1 MKRSRMVKTILP
13 GLYLIVSQVF
23 ERTAEAAVNN
33 ARLEA
38 AGREITELIVLL
50 SVIAATIGILMGAI
64 KIRKGLQAEGK
75 DVITGSCVCLFVAS
89 SLYMIIS
96 LVSG

>member
-1 MKRSRMVKTILP
+1 MTTP
-13 GLYLIVSQVF
+13 FLISS
-23 ERTAEAAVNN
+23 AEAVVNSS
-33 ARLEA
+33 RLEA
-38 AGREITELIVLL
+38 AGRSITELIVLL

-64 KIRKGLQAEGK
+64 KIRKGLQTEGK
-75 DVITGSCVCLFVAS
+75 DVIIGSCVCLFIAS

>member
-1 MKRSRMVKTILP
+1 MIQSQRINIL
-13 GLYLIVSQVF
+13 LFSFLIASPIF
-23 ERTAEAAVNN
+23 NRPAEAVVNT

-64 KIRKGLQAEGK
+64 KIRKGQHTEGK

-89 SLYMIIS
+89 TLYMIIS